1 MRNQQTAPNSQPFCL
16 SHFPLPFSDQ
26 NGCRFGRFHFTVSLS
41 LSCCKHSDSLHF
53 SLSPHHLPNP
63 FDSILSSSPQS
74 DLAVEFA
81 GLFMALQPKMIAC
94 GNKLAA
100 FSMAVR
106 FITGL
111 AVMAVASII
120 IGLRGDLLRIAIV
133 QIIWPKLKLL
143 GLIILVCKCMI
154 GLIPELFPNA
164 KYVLGIMTGSMEPY
178 LKKLRRYAGWLPL
191 VCADYGA
198 SEGWIAANV
207 NPKSPPESATFTVLP
222 DIGNNAFAF
231 TVDLG
236 YQRRLQ
242 TIA

>member
-1 MRNQQTAPNSQPFCL
+1 MTPKSNN
-16 SHFPLPFSDQ
+16 
-26 NGCRFGRFHFTVSLS
+26 SLS
-41 LSCCKHSDSLHF
+41 YCVVDNRRTPQGIVPFVF
-53 SLSPHHLPNP
+53 SIEYNNHPA
-63 FDSILSSSPQS
+63 ILK
-74 DLAVEFA
+74 D
-81 GLFMALQPKMIAC
+81 
-94 GNKLAA
+94 N
-100 FSMAVR
+100 
-106 FITGL
+106 
-111 AVMAVASII
+111 
-120 IGLRGDLLRIAIV
+120 
-133 QIIWPKLKLL
+133 IIWPKLKLL
-143 GLIILVCKCMI
+143 RLIILVSKCMI

-207 NPKSPPESATFTVLP
+207 NPKSPPESATFTVIP